1 MVVSDLIN
9 ESNLIP
15 DLQAEDRKSAYLVMA
30 HELVHKGFI
39 KKDLLEAVLQSL
51 QAREDKMTT
60 AMGGGFALPHAT
72 IPKLPKLCTLLARSL
87 KGIPCDAVDGK
98 LVNIFFLILV
108 PPDQNQTHLQT
119 LATVAKFFNRRGVK
133 SKMMQAAGSAEILAL
148 LRSS

>member
-1 MVVSDLIN
+1 MLVSDLIN
-9 ESNLIP
+9 ETNLLP
-15 DLQAEDRKSAYLVMA
+15 DLQATDRPTAYRNMVQSLVD
-30 HELVHKGFI
+30 HGLI
-39 KKDLLEAVLQSL
+39 KKDLVESILQSL

-72 IPKLPKLCTLLARSL
+72 IPKLPNLCTLLARSP

-98 LVNIFFLILV
+98 LVTIFFLILV

-133 SKMMQAAGSAEILAL
+133 SKILQATGTPEILAL
-148 LRSS
+148 LRSP

>member
-30 HELVHKGFI
+30 QELVHKGFI

>member
-1 MVVSDLIN
+1 VLVSDLIN
-9 ESNLIP
+9 ETNLIP
-15 DLQAEDRKSAYLVMA
+15 DLQASDRPSAYRVMVQNLA
-30 HELVHKGFI
+30 THGFVKTDMVDTI
-39 KKDLLEAVLQSL
+39 LTSL

-72 IPKLPKLCTLLARSL
+72 IPKLPKLTTLLARSP

-98 LVNIFFLILV
+98 IVTIFFLILV

-133 SKMMQAAGSAEILAL
+133 SKILQATGTPEILAL
-148 LRSS
+148 LRSP

>member
-15 DLQAEDRKSAYLVMA
+15 DLQAEDRKSAYLVMVQ
-30 HELVHKGFI
+30 ELVHKGFI
-39 KKDLLEAVLQSL
+39 KKDLLEPVLQSL

-87 KGIPCDAVDGK
+87 KGVPCDAVDGK

>member
-30 HELVHKGFI
+30 QELVHKGFI

-72 IPKLPKLCTLLARSL
+72 IPKLPKLCTLLARSV